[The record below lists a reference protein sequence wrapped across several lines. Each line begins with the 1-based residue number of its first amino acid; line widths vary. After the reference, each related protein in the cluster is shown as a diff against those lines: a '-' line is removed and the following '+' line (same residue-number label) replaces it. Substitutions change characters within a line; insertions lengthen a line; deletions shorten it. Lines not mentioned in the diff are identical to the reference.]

1 MRPNVTA
8 RLKNPLLCL
17 AALLAWSLAVLSA
30 ARAADDLQDVPPVL
44 SDSADGLPT
53 AIIEDRI
60 ILAPDAAGFAPA
72 EVLPGGSVVSADP
85 VHEVIAPPPGL
96 PTTEPRVLDVS
107 SRVAEGMLIDEF
119 EVDEMPFEAS
129 SGRWFQSG
137 GWYLGGESLWMSRS
151 IVERRTVGIDL
162 GGGPIGI
169 AASQY
174 KNIPKPFGVAPG
186 ARVTL
191 GKSLGRDY
199 LDRDRFM
206 EFVYYGGFAF
216 NSQAGWNSIDGANS
230 IVSPLSFK
238 APGFNGASLFGVQTD
253 SGFNSW
259 EWNYKL
265 HRRLGRDQL
274 VLSPNGNWT
283 KHAERGWLP
292 ALILGIRLAQTNENF
307 RLTSAR
313 ANVPPSTFSGRYDIS
328 TDNWLLGLNIGG
340 ELISQNEF
348 FYWGIRGRAA
358 PAISFADVWQQAYGV
373 NTQGTEINGTLRYY
387 TDFTQSGRGSGAA
400 FIGDLTLLAG
410 WHIKPNFSLQLGYD
424 FLWLA
429 GIATADRQYNL
440 ANIDT
445 GAVNLGGQ
453 AFLNGLSFGF
463 NGSW

>member
-1 MRPNVTA
+1 MTVRRN
-8 RLKNPLLCL
+8 NPLLCL
-17 AALLAWSLAVLSA
+17 AAFLAWSLPVLSTV
-30 ARAADDLQDVPPVL
+30 RAADAIPPVL

-60 ILAPDAAGFAPA
+60 ILAPDAEGFAPA
-72 EVLPGGSVVSADP
+72 EVLPGESVVSEGP
-85 VHEVIAPPPGL
+85 LHEVIAPPPGVQ
-96 PTTEPRVLDVS
+96 TTQPRILDVS
-107 SRVAEGMLIDEF
+107 SRVADGMLIDEF

-137 GWYLGGESLWMSRS
+137 GWYLGGESMWMSRG
-151 IVERRTVGIDL
+151 IGDRRTVGIDTGAL
-162 GGGPIGI
+162 PF
-169 AASQY
+169 AAVQY
-174 KNIPKPFGVAPG
+174 KNIPEPFGVAPG

-216 NSQAGWNSIDGANS
+216 NEQAGWNSIDGANS
-230 IVSPLSFK
+230 IISPLSFK
-238 APGFNGASLFGVQTD
+238 APGFNGASTFGVQTNA
-253 SGFNSW
+253 GYNSW

-292 ALILGIRLAQTNENF
+292 ALILGIRMAQANENF
-307 RLTSAR
+307 RLTSGR
-313 ANVPPSTFSGRYDIS
+313 AGVPGSTFGGRYDIS

-348 FYWGIRGRAA
+348 YYWGIRGRAA
-358 PAISFADVWQQAYGV
+358 PSVSFANVWQQAYGV
-373 NTQGTEINGTLRYY
+373 NTEGTLINDTLQYY
-387 TDFTQSGRGSGAA
+387 TNFTQSGRGSGAA

-410 WHIKPNFSLQLGYD
+410 WNIKPNFALQVGYD

-440 ANIDT
+440 ANLDT
-445 GAVNLGGQ
+445 SAVNLGGQ
-453 AFLNGLSFGF
+453 TFLNGLSFGF